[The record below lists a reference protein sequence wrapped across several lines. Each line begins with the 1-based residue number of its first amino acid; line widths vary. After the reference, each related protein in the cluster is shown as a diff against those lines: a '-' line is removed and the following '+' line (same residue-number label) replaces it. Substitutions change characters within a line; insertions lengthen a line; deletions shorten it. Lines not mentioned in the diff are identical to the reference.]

1 MVNDFPFSEEKIS
14 NNTYLREFY
23 PDVATDELQW
33 HYDEE
38 DRLVESLNE
47 NDWQIQFDNELP
59 KRINGTF
66 FIEKNRYHRILKGT
80 TPLKLKIKK
89 IKC

>member
-1 MVNDFPFSEEKIS
+1 MVNDFPFSQEIIGD
-14 NNTYLREFY
+14 NTYLRVFS
-23 PDVATDELQW
+23 PDVENGELQW

-38 DRLVESLNE
+38 DRIVESLNE
-47 NDWQIQFDNELP
+47 NDWLIQFDNELP
-59 KRINGTF
+59 KPIENTI
-66 FIEKNRYHRILKGT
+66 FIEKKKYHRIIKGT

>member
-14 NNTYLREFY
+14 NNTYLREFH
-23 PDVATDELQW
+23 PDVAIDELQW

-47 NDWQIQFDNELP
+47 NDWLIQFDNELP
-59 KRINGTF
+59 KRIKGSF